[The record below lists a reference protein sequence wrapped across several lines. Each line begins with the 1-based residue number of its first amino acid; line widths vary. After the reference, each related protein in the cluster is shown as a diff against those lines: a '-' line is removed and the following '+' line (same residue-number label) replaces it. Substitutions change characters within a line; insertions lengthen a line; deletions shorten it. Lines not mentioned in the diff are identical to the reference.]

1 MVVRRFSAN
10 RAAVFPARHHSMA
23 PFMDIDNGL
32 DFLPADSEK
41 TFETTDSLLVYDI
54 LLDLS
59 SRRGKPWR
67 LLNGDARMIFCVLK
81 KLLLPLRLLGN
92 PLSRK
97 GSVVFFWG
105 GLILYFTCG
114 EVAGR
119 YGPFY
124 GKHHKNYS

>member
-1 MVVRRFSAN
+1 
-10 RAAVFPARHHSMA
+10 
-23 PFMDIDNGL
+23 MDIDNGL

-97 GSVVFFWG
+97 GSVVFFG
-105 GLILYFTCG
+105 RGSFFISHVEKLQVDMVRFTG
-114 EVAGR
+114 NIIKIIH
-119 YGPFY
+119 
-124 GKHHKNYS
+124 KHA